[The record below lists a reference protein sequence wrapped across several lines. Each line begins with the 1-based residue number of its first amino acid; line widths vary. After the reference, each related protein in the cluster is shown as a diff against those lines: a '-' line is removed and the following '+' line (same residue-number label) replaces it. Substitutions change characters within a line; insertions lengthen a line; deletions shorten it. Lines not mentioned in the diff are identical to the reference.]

1 MKSQNWRLAVLAA
14 GLVSASVAGAQ
25 APQAASTQSAA
36 PAQTP
41 AATQS
46 QSPAPAP
53 AAVGPDVCISDAART
68 EITSCHQGAVSVNW
82 LERSGQQQR
91 QAAQVRT
98 VARPQQQQ
106 QRRPVQL
113 AGVDPLATLE
123 GDRQAR
129 SLAIL
134 RQEIQALTALVQTTR
149 RDAADRP
156 EVIGRL
162 AETYTE
168 FQAALRNAS
177 GALDEVIFCLCPET
191 TDSNCQ
197 QDHPTWPAASQ
208 PACDEKTQQKEQLE
222 RDLAQAYQASNA
234 TLAMLIR
241 DHPNYP
247 QLDRIM
253 FSLAYGLDRVGQTE
267 RAQQVYLALAER
279 FPTSRYVPHAFLA
292 FGEYFFNNNMMDDAQ
307 AAYER
312 VLAFGQENNAVYGY
326 AIFKL
331 AWVFYNK
338 NEYEQSLARF
348 EEALR
353 YGLDNPRSLAADQ
366 MVSETRRNIVM
377 PYAQVRGPERA
388 LRDFMGYSNNDR
400 AMAYRMY
407 EELTLFYYDSGMWA
421 NAINGFKVLIRDQ
434 STSEKICWWQSQIV
448 DATMRSRPKAD
459 TVAAMN
465 ELVSVYERFTAD
477 ENQPLEARNQC
488 KAGTASVLY
497 VLATQWHVEA
507 VGGVQGAD
515 GSNNGGAGVGREVQ
529 GTRSRDTMTQAANLY
544 ELLLRSFPDLEQL
557 DFSNSHINRE
567 DYPSR
572 YRIAYYYADLLYQ
585 AEDWRRCGPAF
596 ELVTS
601 INPQGEYTNDAAGAA
616 VRCYIRVYETDYASS
631 EGQVGRR
638 QEETQQQPANTNT
651 RRGGRR
657 GGRNQPAEATPPP
670 PAATTN
676 SFERRPYTQL
686 EEGMLRAFSNYMCV
700 ASDNA
705 EDLLVIKFRRARIY
719 YESNHFEEAALMFR
733 DYALNHKGNY
743 PNDEYAANLY
753 FDSLNVLASQQ
764 QPVRP
769 ACLSTLETDSQQICS
784 MYCSTDADRSRY
796 GDLCPVC
803 ANIECSVKRQRAESF
818 HNAGRFIEAGNAYLD
833 IVELNSARPEGQQCG
848 AIPELLYNAAID
860 FETGYQIG
868 QAIYVRGLLIDT
880 YPTHELAQKAIYL
893 TGANFHAIAWYD
905 NAAQWYERFA
915 REFPNADGSNCRA
928 DEVSSNRCPIA
939 HSALMNA
946 TLFRLGLGQIDQAKA
961 DADLFARNYARTKP
975 YEVARV
981 QYAIGSYYEHREQWD
996 QVVLYYSKYLRDY
1009 GRTAPPHLLLQ
1020 AHALRGRA
1028 YRLEGRSDRHREM
1041 IDSYTQAARLWD
1053 ANRIAEGLD
1062 RLQVPVG
1069 ERARILQDTVNA
1081 AAEAFFYLAE
1091 EKFTEVQAIRFPAYS
1106 GGANDQ
1112 RIMQWIQREFL
1123 PWGQRRS
1130 AAVQAAIVE
1139 YNKVRN
1145 VKVNLTVEGNAVE
1158 IYSPPWQTAAARR
1171 TGQMFREVV
1180 DAFRNVPVP
1189 EVVDQNP
1196 ELYEIYIG
1204 ALEGQAEPLL
1214 NQARDA
1220 FLFCL
1225 NQSTSA
1231 RWFSSW
1237 SRECE
1242 EELARIDPAQYPPAV
1257 ELRGAN
1263 ALDFVTPPWPGAA
1276 SLGSGANT
1284 AAAASGASNAS
1295 GAAAP
1300 AASGTQGQ

>member
-1 MKSQNWRLAVLAA
+1 MKSQNWRLAAIAA
-14 GLVSASVAGAQ
+14 GLVSASVASAQ
-25 APQAASTQSAA
+25 APQTASTQTAQPAQTAAATQAA
-36 PAQTP
+36 PA
-41 AATQS
+41 
-46 QSPAPAP
+46 
-53 AAVGPDVCISDAART
+53 VGADVCISDAART
-68 EITSCHQGAVSVNW
+68 EITDCHQGPVTVNW
-82 LERSGQQQR
+82 LERQGGQR
-91 QAAQVRT
+91 PAAQVRT
-98 VARPQQQQ
+98 VSRPAQQQT
-106 QRRPVQL
+106 RRPVQL

-134 RQEIQALTALVQTTR
+134 RQEIQALTALVQSTR
-149 RDAADRP
+149 RDAPDRP

-168 FQAALRNAS
+168 FQSALRNAS

-191 TDSNCQ
+191 TDANCQ
-197 QDHPTWPAASQ
+197 TQHPTWPAAS
-208 PACDEKTQQKEQLE
+208 PAACTEKTQQKEALE
-222 RDLAQAYQASNA
+222 RDLAQAYASSNA

-292 FGEYFFNNNMMDDAQ
+292 FGEYFFNNNMMADAQ

-331 AWVFYNK
+331 AWVFYNL
-338 NEYEQSLARF
+338 NEYEQSLTRF

-388 LRDFMGYSNNDR
+388 IRDFMGYSNNDR
-400 AMAYRMY
+400 RMAYRMY

-421 NAINGFKVLIRDQ
+421 QAINGFKVLIRDQ
-434 STSEKICWWQSQIV
+434 SDSEKVCNWQSQIV
-448 DATMRSRPKAD
+448 DATMRSRPKAE

-465 ELVSVYERFTAD
+465 ELVTVYEAFTSDA
-477 ENQPLEARNQC
+477 NQPEEARNQC

-497 VLATQWHVEA
+497 ILATQWHVEA

-515 GSNNGGAGVGREVQ
+515 GTNRGGAGVGREVQ

-544 ELLLRSFPDLEQL
+544 ELLLRSFPDLESL

-638 QEETQQQPANTNT
+638 QEEAAQPAANT
-651 RRGGRR
+651 GRR
-657 GGRNQPAEATPPP
+657 GRRGSRAQPAAETP
-670 PAATTN
+670 PAATTSN
-676 SFERRPYTQL
+676 YDRRAYTQL

-700 ASDNA
+700 ATDNA

-753 FDSLNVLASQQ
+753 FDSLNVLATQQ

-769 ACLSTLETDSQQICS
+769 ACLGALETDSQQICQL
-784 MYCSTDADRSRY
+784 YCSTDADRSRY

-803 ANIECSVKRQRAESF
+803 ANIECSVKRQRAEAF

-833 IVELNSARPEGQQCG
+833 IVELNSTRGEGQQCG

-868 QAIYVRGLLIDT
+868 QAIYVRNLLIET
-880 YPTHELAQKAIYL
+880 YPSHELAKKAIYL

-915 REFPNADGSNCRA
+915 REFAAEDGSGCRP

-939 HSALMNA
+939 HQALMNA

-961 DADLFARNYARTKP
+961 DAELFARNYGRTKP
-975 YEVARV
+975 YDTARI

-996 QVVLYYSKYLRDY
+996 QVVLYYSKYIRDY

-1020 AHALRGRA
+1020 AQALRGRA
-1028 YRLEGRSDRHREM
+1028 YRLEGRNDRHREM

-1053 ANRIAEGLD
+1053 PGRIAEGLE
-1062 RLQVPVG
+1062 RQGVPVA

-1091 EKFTEVQAIRFPAYS
+1091 EKFTAVQAIRFPAYS

-1145 VKVNLTVEGNAVE
+1145 VKVTLTVEGNAVE

-1171 TGQMFREVV
+1171 TGQMYREVV
-1180 DAFRNVPVP
+1180 DAFRNVPIP

-1214 NQARDA
+1214 NSARDA

-1257 ELRGAN
+1257 ELRGAS
-1263 ALDFVTPPWPGAA
+1263 ALDYVVAPWPGAA
-1276 SLGSGANT
+1276 TLGSGSSAN
-1284 AAAASGASNAS
+1284 APA
-1295 GAAAP
+1295 AAAP
-1300 AASGTQGQ
+1300 AAPATSGTQGQ